1 MLNSLRVMR
10 FIRLLLPAFMHPKM
24 PMLVRGTSEPLAGP
38 LDSVLL
44 ARMPAAAPGTAVD
57 AAAAA
62 GCCPAMLL
70 VCRLRRPPAEAAAAA
85 VETGAQERI
94 PLPPSAEPP
103 LVPLLL
109 LAARVA
115 TGLIVWRKEGGSPHT
130 PGFSFLSTMLRRALR
145 HFWHSSAVSVMQG
158 LPAGRKM
165 GVETGTVNGTGV

>member
-10 FIRLLLPAFMHPKM
+10 FIRLLLPAFMQPKM

-38 LDSVLL
+38 LAKLL
-44 ARMPAAAPGTAVD
+44 LLPGMPAGAPGAAVEI
-57 AAAAA
+57 AAATA

-85 VETGAQERI
+85 AETGAQVRI
-94 PLPPSAEPP
+94 PLPPP
-103 LVPLLL
+103 LPVPLLL

-158 LPAGRKM
+158 LPAGREM
-165 GVETGTVNGTGV
+165 AV